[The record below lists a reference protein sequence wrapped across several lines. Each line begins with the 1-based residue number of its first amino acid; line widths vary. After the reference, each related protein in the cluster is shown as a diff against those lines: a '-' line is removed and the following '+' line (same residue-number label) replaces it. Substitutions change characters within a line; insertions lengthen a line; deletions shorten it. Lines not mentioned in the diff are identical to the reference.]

1 VVPTESTDPNKI
13 EPWVKLLTATF
24 VLVVTVLGIYKGCAS
39 NNETNSPQSAGAGR
53 ATQSFSG
60 IVVDENGK
68 PVSGA
73 SVQVTVDQQAP
84 VPYTSD
90 SLGAFELQIPIHTS
104 TIRINVYMNGF
115 KARSLL
121 DSPQRTGP
129 EVIVLTHTPP
139 SAQLKAPRSGRPI
152 PRGGKTS
159 IVIGHD
165 NEVNQ

>member
-1 VVPTESTDPNKI
+1 VSAEHAYPNKL
-13 EPWVKLLTATF
+13 EPWVKLLTAIL
-24 VLVVTVLGIYKGCAS
+24 VLIGTAFGVYKGCAS
-39 NNETNSPQSAGAGR
+39 FHAASSAQPANTEPTTR
-53 ATQSFSG
+53 SFSG
-60 IVVDENGK
+60 IVVDQNGK

-73 SVQVTVDQQAP
+73 NVQVVLDQQTP

-90 SLGAFELQIPIHTS
+90 SLGAFELEVPTHTS
-104 TIRINVYMNGF
+104 TIRISVYKEGF

-129 EVIVLTHTPP
+129 EVIVLTSTTPNVT
-139 SAQLKAPRSGRPI
+139 LKAPNPI
-152 PRGGKTS
+152 HDVPHRGKTA